1 MSTRIVQSDAAPAAI
16 GPYSQAIIAGGFL
29 FTAGQIP
36 LDPVTAQVVE
46 GDIVPQ
52 TRRVLENLQAVLA
65 AAGASW
71 KDVVKTTV
79 FLQDMADFPRMNEV
93 YSAVM
98 GDARPARSTVQVA
111 GLPRGVKVEIELV
124 AHLG

>member
-1 MSTRIVQSDAAPAAI
+1 MSLRAVSTEAAPVAI
-16 GPYSQAIIAGGFL
+16 GPYSQGIIAGGFL
-29 FTAGQIP
+29 YTAGQIA
-36 LDPVTAQVVE
+36 LDPSTAQVVE
-46 GDIVPQ
+46 GDVVAQ
-52 TRRVLENLQAVLA
+52 TKRVLQNLEAVLA

-79 FLQDMADFPRMNEV
+79 FLQDMKDFPRMNDV
-93 YSAVM
+93 YAAVM

-111 GLPRGVKVEIELV
+111 GLPRGVLVEIELV